1 MTDLSDKF
9 DRLPHELEPVGAVQ
23 QEPLTVESG
32 IGPAGVQSPRRYTEA
47 EAAAARRR
55 NVSGPMFWA
64 TGNYYPNE
72 LRTAAADYALLSKAL
87 QREMAKG
94 STS

>member
-9 DRLPHELEPVGAVQ
+9 DRLPADLDPVGAVQ
-23 QEPLTVESG
+23 EEPLTVESG
-32 IGPAGVQSPRRYTEA
+32 IGPAGVPSPRRYTEA

-64 TGNYYPNE
+64 TGDYYPNE
-72 LRTAAADYALLSKAL
+72 LRTAAADYALLVKAL
-87 QREMAKG
+87 RREMAKEARR
-94 STS
+94 